1 MTPRQKT
8 TLDQFY
14 AGATAQDA
22 SMIRPLLT
30 DNFSFK
36 SPMMNFDNPDDYVT
50 HLVGFCG
57 HVTNSRHVAQDNQV
71 VHIFT
76 LIAKMPEGDASMK
89 MCDIFTFDGGKIAL
103 QELYTDSRQFPDGTA

>member
-1 MTPRQKT
+1 MTPSQETALK
-8 TLDQFY
+8 QFY

-36 SPMMNFDNPDDYVT
+36 STMMTFDNPDDYVA
-50 HLVGFCG
+50 HLVGLCG
-57 HVTNSRHVAQDNQV
+57 HVTGSRYIAQDNQV

-76 LIAKMPEGDASMK
+76 LNAKIPGGEAQMN
-89 MCDIFTFDGGKIAL
+89 MCDVFTFDGGKIAL
-103 QELYTDSRQFPDGTA
+103 QELYADSKQFPSPH